1 MTSKGIKWDFN
12 AHYAPHFGGVLE
24 AMIKVAKQARMAIF
38 SKADFTDKELM
49 TPFTGAEALI
59 NSKPLA
65 YQSANWNDVNRLPL
79 ITFSMVNLSEPLHQ
93 IKLVVLQSKE
103 TIEEIATAY

>member
-38 SKADFTDKELM
+38 SKADLTDKDLM

-65 YQSANWNDVNRLPL
+65 YQSVMCTVCSSLL
-79 ITFSMVNLSEPLHQ
+79 GTFDIIGYKNEY
-93 IKLVVLQSKE
+93 LV
-103 TIEEIATAY
+103 